1 MHARSAVVASA
12 GCKSNLR
19 FVYFAGDRGEVCPET
34 AVDNIAGMHSGHT
47 LVSIYGRAAL
57 YHVFTFGKSAYD
69 EAGDGMG
76 RV

>member
-1 MHARSAVVASA
+1 
-12 GCKSNLR
+12 
-19 FVYFAGDRGEVCPET
+19 
-34 AVDNIAGMHSGHT
+34 VDNNAGMHSGHT
-47 LVSIYGRAAL
+47 LVSIYGRRGAL